1 MDWNT
6 CNGGFFINKA
16 LGLRGRRQISL
27 GQVTF
32 VITSSHG
39 NPSSNFGLGGGGG
52 DGGSGGGGGGG
63 GGSDDDPPQGRL
75 SSPAIKLSDN

>member
-6 CNGGFFINKA
+6 CNGSFFINKA

-39 NPSSNFGLGGGGG
+39 NPSSNFGLGG
-52 DGGSGGGGGGG
+52 SGGGGGG